1 MKIIKIPSPKLTIL
15 SLCFGVDWI
24 VCVRFGVTNNT
35 GTSQR
40 GCNKMPLHRRSAAPL
55 PFQEKL
61 LRATSG
67 IVSRWVFLISR
78 EMEVI
83 DMMDTLFNEEQVLD
97 AYGTEKYNEGLDK
110 GRNEGITEGVL
121 RTLKNLMATLGLTAE
136 KALSAS
142 GVPESEWKY
151 YLPQLR

>member
-1 MKIIKIPSPKLTIL
+1 
-15 SLCFGVDWI
+15 
-24 VCVRFGVTNNT
+24 
-35 GTSQR
+35 
-40 GCNKMPLHRRSAAPL
+40 
-55 PFQEKL
+55 
-61 LRATSG
+61 
-67 IVSRWVFLISR
+67 
-78 EMEVI
+78 
-83 DMMDTLFNEEQVLD
+83 MMDTLFNEEQVLD

-121 RTLKNLMATLGLTAE
+121 RTLKNLMAALGLTAE